1 MTFNTVV
8 EYVKNL
14 FPGRATALAPA
25 TPQSDAEVIA
35 CLSLRRFYIT
45 AKNRKKY
52 WYCVAFEQEINTI
65 LGLLRRNG
73 VVAEK
78 HKSHYDYVGG
88 CWVVR
93 VPKDFLDKNPSAKN
107 FIDMTNN
114 VVTMNVNNKWL
125 AEYEMAR
132 QKQALETK
140 NKQKT
145 K

>member
-1 MTFNTVV
+1 MAFNTVV

-14 FPGRATALAPA
+14 FPGRAPALAPA
-25 TPQSDAEVIA
+25 TQKSDAEAIA

-78 HKSHYDYVGG
+78 HKSHYDCIGG
-88 CWVVR
+88 RWVVR
-93 VPKDFLDKNPSAKN
+93 VSKDFLDKNPTAQK
-107 FIDMTNN
+107 FIDITND
-114 VVTMNVNNKWL
+114 VVTMNVNNEWL
-125 AEYEMAR
+125 ADYEAAR
-132 QKQALETK
+132 QKRIWETT

>member
-1 MTFNTVV
+1 MAFNTVV

-14 FPGRATALAPA
+14 FPGRAPELELA
-25 TPQSDAEVIA
+25 TQESDAEAIA

-78 HKSHYDYVGG
+78 HKSHYDCIGG
-88 CWVVR
+88 RWVVR
-93 VPKDFLDKNPSAKN
+93 VSKDFLDKNPSAQE
-107 FIDMTNN
+107 FIDKTNN
-114 VVTMNVNNKWL
+114 VVTMDVDNEWL
-125 AEYEMAR
+125 AKYEAAR

-140 NKQKT
+140 SKQKT